1 MRPAAETSRGYISRT
16 CLAGSR
22 TAPHRGNAGLRDYW
36 KTRPNKAVGSCNQ
49 DGSRHAR
56 KSPVLRSTNCRI
68 APERF
73 SLTAGSTPEN
83 IGSDTRFVRVPGPLT
98 ERPNVTRTPASESP
112 TREIS
117 RRAELSPNAQVPR
130 VHELRYR
137 ILPGCRHSPEES

>member
-1 MRPAAETSRGYISRT
+1 MRPAAETFRAYISRT
-16 CLAGSR
+16 SRAGSR
-22 TAPHRGNAGLRDYW
+22 TAPHRGNAGLRDYS
-36 KTRPNKAVGSCNQ
+36 KTRPNKAVGSCNR

-56 KSPVLRSTNCRI
+56 KSPALPSTNCRI

-112 TREIS
+112 TRETS
-117 RRAELSPNAQVPR
+117 RSAELSPNGEAPC

-137 ILPGCRHSPEES
+137 ILANCRHNPAES